1 MMPVEVSMRSL
12 TALLLTGVVGVLLVA
27 WQWSRLPER
36 VASHF
41 NAAGTA
47 DGWMPRNTHLLLAAG
62 LFIGMTALFALIG
75 ASMRR
80 LPARWISLPNRD
92 HWLSGDREAQTRREL
107 AAWCYGF
114 GALLNLFLAVV
125 FQLVYLAN
133 LSEPPALDSTVM
145 LACLVAYVGLS
156 LAGVIFMISRYSRPD

>member
-1 MMPVEVSMRSL
+1 MRSFL
-12 TALLLTGVVGVLLVA
+12 ALLLTGFAGILLVV
-27 WQWSRLPER
+27 WQWRHLPVR

-41 NAAGTA
+41 NASGAA
-47 DGWMPRNTHLLLAAG
+47 DGWMSKDTHLLLAAG
-62 LFIGMTALFALIG
+62 LFVGMTAMFALIG

-92 HWLSGDREAQTRREL
+92 HWLSGPRAERTRSEL

-114 GALLNLFLAVV
+114 GALLNLFLAAV

-133 LSEPPALDSTVM
+133 LRDPPALDSTVM
-145 LACLVAYVGLS
+145 VICLVAYIGLS
-156 LAGVIFMISRYSRPD
+156 LAGLIAMITRYARTP

>member
-1 MMPVEVSMRSL
+1 MVSEVAMRSL
-12 TALLLTGVVGVLLVA
+12 AALLLTGAAGILVVSYH
-27 WQWSRLPER
+27 WQRLPDR

-47 DGWMPRNTHLLLAAG
+47 DGWMGKDANFLLAAG
-62 LFIGMTALFALIG
+62 LFIGMTALFAFIG

-92 HWLSGDREAQTRREL
+92 HWLSGDREVQTRREL
-107 AAWCYGF
+107 SGWCYGF

-133 LSEPPALDSTVM
+133 FSDPPALDSTAM

-156 LAGVIFMISRYSRPD
+156 LGGVIAMISRYSKNG

>member
-1 MMPVEVSMRSL
+1 MRSL
-12 TALLLTGVVGVLLVA
+12 VALLLTGVAGILLVVV
-27 WQWSRLPER
+27 QWRRLPER

-41 NAAGTA
+41 NASGAA
-47 DGWMPRNTHLLLAAG
+47 DGWMSRDSHLLLAAG
-62 LFIGMTALFALIG
+62 LFIGMTALFVVIG

-92 HWLSGDREAQTRREL
+92 LWLSGDREAQTRREL

-133 LSEPPALDSTVM
+133 FTEPPALDSTVM
-145 LACLVAYVGLS
+145 LACLVAYLGLS
-156 LAGVIFMISRYSRPD
+156 LGGVIAMISRYSRAG